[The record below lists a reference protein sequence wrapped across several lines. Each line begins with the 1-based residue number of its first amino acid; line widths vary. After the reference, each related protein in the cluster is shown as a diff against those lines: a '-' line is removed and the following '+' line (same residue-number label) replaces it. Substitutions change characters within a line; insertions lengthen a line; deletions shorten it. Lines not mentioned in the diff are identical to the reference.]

1 MASSAELVRPHPSH
15 VPASR
20 VHDFDF
26 HDDPLYAQKGD
37 MHDAFLH
44 LLNHA
49 PGMFWTPRNGGHWI
63 ILEHDLV
70 AQAMR
75 TPEIFSS
82 VGQAIPAMQVDIVM
96 PPIMLDPPE
105 HAKFRAPLNKAF
117 SPKSMHELSVSV
129 RALAAELIER
139 IAADGQCDFVS
150 AISEPLPVL
159 IFMKLMGMPTDRLAD
174 FREWVHQTLS
184 NTPEREIAYGKVAEL
199 MAELIDA
206 RIRQPQNDLISR
218 LIELEI
224 DGEKL
229 SRELLLGYCQ
239 LLFIAGLDTVV
250 NGMSFAIRHM
260 ARNPVIQEQ
269 LRADP
274 ARIPDAVEEMLRRYP
289 IAMPGRRV
297 ARDVEWNGI
306 DLRAGDLVLMAMP
319 AAHLDPKA
327 FPDPQRFDLDRE
339 NVTHITFGTGVHRC
353 AGSHLARIEL
363 QILYEEWLKRI
374 PSFHMAPDKKE
385 RFHAANVLSIDYL
398 PLVWNV

>member
-1 MASSAELVRPHPSH
+1 MVSSVELVRSVPPH
-15 VPASR
+15 VPTSR
-20 VHDFDF
+20 VYDFDF
-26 HDDPLYAQKGD
+26 HNDPLYAEKGD
-37 MHDAFLH
+37 MHDAFAH
-44 LLNHA
+44 LLSNA
-49 PGMFWTPRNGGHWI
+49 PSMFWTPRNGGHWV

-82 VGQAIPAMQVDIVM
+82 VRQAIPAMPVDIVM

-117 SPKSMHELSVSV
+117 SPKSMQEISASV
-129 RALAAELIER
+129 RELAAELIDN
-139 IAADGQCDFVS
+139 IATDGHCDFVG

-159 IFMKLMGMPTDRLAD
+159 IFMKLMGMPVDRLAD

-184 NTPEREIAYGKVAEL
+184 NTPEREIAYGKVAQL

-206 RIRQPQNDLISR
+206 RIKEPQNDLISR

-250 NGMSFAIRHM
+250 NGMSFAIRHL
-260 ARNPVIQEQ
+260 ARNPALQEQ

-274 ARIPDAVEEMLRRYP
+274 SRIPDAVEEMLRRYP
-289 IAMPGRRV
+289 IAMPSRRV
-297 ARDVEWNGI
+297 VQDIEWNGI
-306 DLRAGDLVLMAMP
+306 ELRTGDLVLMALP
-319 AAHLDPKA
+319 AAHLDSKA
-327 FPDPQRFDLDRE
+327 FPDPQRFDLDRD

-363 QILYEEWLKRI
+363 QILNEEWLKRI
-374 PSFHMAPDKKE
+374 PSFRMDPDKKE

-398 PLVWNV
+398 PLVWTV

>member
-1 MASSAELVRPHPSH
+1 MASSAELVHTFPSH

-20 VHDFDF
+20 VYDFDF
-26 HDDPLYAQKGD
+26 HNDPLYAEKGD

-44 LLNHA
+44 LLNNA
-49 PGMFWTPRNGGHWI
+49 PSMFWTPRNGGHWV

-70 AQAMR
+70 SQAMR

-82 VGQAIPAMQVDIVM
+82 ASQAIPPMPVDIVM
-96 PPIMLDPPE
+96 PPITLDPPE
-105 HAKFRAPLNKAF
+105 HARFRAPLNKAF
-117 SPKSMHELSVSV
+117 SPKSMQELSGSV
-129 RALAAELIER
+129 RQLAAELIDK
-139 IAADGQCDFVS
+139 IAADGQCDFVG
-150 AISEPLPVL
+150 AIAEPLPVL
-159 IFMKLMGMPTDRLAD
+159 IFMKLMGMPADRLAD

-184 NTPEREIAYGKVAEL
+184 NTPEREVAYGKVAEL
-199 MAELIDA
+199 MTELIEA
-206 RIRQPQNDLISR
+206 RVTEPQNDLISR
-218 LIELEI
+218 LVELEI

-250 NGMSFAIRHM
+250 NGMSLAIRHM
-260 ARNPVIQEQ
+260 ARNPDLQEQ

-274 ARIPDAVEEMLRRYP
+274 SRIPDAVEEMLRRY
-289 IAMPGRRV
+289 ALTMPGRRV
-297 ARDVEWNGI
+297 AQHVEWNGI
-306 DLRAGDLVLMAMP
+306 ELRAGDLVLMAMP

-327 FPDPQRFDLDRE
+327 FPDPQRYDLDRE
-339 NVTHITFGTGVHRC
+339 NVAHITFGTGVHRC

-374 PSFHMAPDKKE
+374 PSFRMDPDKKE

-398 PLVWNV
+398 PIVWNI